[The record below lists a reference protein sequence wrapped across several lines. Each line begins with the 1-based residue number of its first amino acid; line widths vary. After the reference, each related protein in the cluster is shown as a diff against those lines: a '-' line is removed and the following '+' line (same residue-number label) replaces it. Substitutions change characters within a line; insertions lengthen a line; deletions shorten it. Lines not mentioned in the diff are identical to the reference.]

1 MVQTAETTSNG
12 GGGDSRGGRSNNQLV
27 ERVATLLEATAEAVE
42 PLEAA
47 E

>member
-1 MVQTAETTSNG
+1 MVKTTETTSNG
-12 GGGDSRGGRSNNQLV
+12 GGGESRGGRSRNQLV
-27 ERVATLLEATAEAVE
+27 ERVAILLEATAEAVE